1 MTTPPT
7 TASTAAIIEL
17 GSTSSRMAVG
27 QLSSDGSFHILES
40 LEHLIGLGR
49 DTFTTQFIS
58 YDSTEQAVKSILS
71 FLEVL
76 KPYDIPPSR
85 FRLVASSAVR
95 EARNCIDFVDRIRI
109 ATGCT
114 IELLDEPEVAHL
126 IYRAMSGCLSRQFFF
141 RKGNTLAIEV
151 GGGNTQTLLFRNG
164 RVTATHE
171 YRLGS
176 LRIERDLKDYQQSSQ
191 TESLLREYLGPM
203 LSLIAKKL
211 ENIPRLSIVA
221 LGSELRFACR
231 ALNPSWD
238 ETELGAINV
247 GALDDFTRSL
257 LAKTPEETA
266 RTYNMSLEHAE
277 NLGPALYV
285 QVSIARA
292 VGAKK
297 ILVGEGSLRH
307 GALLSL
313 LDNAGWDAEFRRQLT
328 SSADAI
334 AERYGVDLRHA
345 RHVAEYARNL
355 LDALRGVT
363 AFTEREEM
371 ILDVAS
377 RLHEIGLFVN
387 DRSYHKH
394 SLYLIENSEIFGMR
408 TQDLRLA
415 ARVARYHRRS
425 VPLITHDE
433 YRTLS
438 PDERLT
444 VSKLAAILR
453 IANVLDHLSP
463 AKALPFEAAITG
475 REFRITA
482 RSMLNLTL
490 IQSNLAERAAMF
502 RSVFGM
508 TVKLRSAPASD

>member
-1 MTTPPT
+1 MSSSP
-7 TASTAAIIEL
+7 SIAAIIEL

-27 QLSSDGSFHILES
+27 QLSGDGSFQILES

-58 YDSTEQAVKSILS
+58 HDSTEQAVRSILS

-76 KPYDIPPSR
+76 KPYDIPPAR

-109 ATGCT
+109 ATGHT

-126 IYRAMSGCLSRQFFF
+126 VYRAMSERLSRQPFF
-141 RKGNTLAIEV
+141 RKGNTFAIEV

-176 LRIERDLKDYQQSSQ
+176 LRIERDLKDYQLSSQ
-191 TESLLREYLGPM
+191 TESLLREYLSPM
-203 LSLIAKKL
+203 LSLVAAKL
-211 ENIPRLSIVA
+211 VNIPRLSIVA

-231 ALNPSWD
+231 ALNPSWN
-238 ETELGAINV
+238 ETELGVISV
-247 GALDDFTRSL
+247 SALEDFTRSL
-257 LAKTPEETA
+257 LIRTPEETA
-266 RTYNMSLEHAE
+266 RRFTMSLEHAE
-277 NLGPALYV
+277 NLAPALYV

-313 LDNAGWDAEFRRQLT
+313 LDNTGWDAEFRRQLT

-345 RHVAEYARNL
+345 RHVAGYARNL
-355 LDALRGVT
+355 LEALRGVT
-363 AFTEREEM
+363 TFTEREAM

-425 VPLITHDE
+425 VPMITHEE
-433 YRTLS
+433 YRELS

-453 IANVLDHLSP
+453 VANVLDHLSP
-463 AKALPFEAAITG
+463 SRALPFETAIAG
-475 REFRITA
+475 SQFRITA

-490 IQSNLAERAAMF
+490 IQSNLAERSGMF
-502 RSVFGM
+502 RSVFGL
-508 TVKLRSAPASD
+508 TVALRSGPDLD